1 MLTQKILNKMKRLFI
16 ILTFLA
22 LMPFSAINAQD
33 ARNRTTATIVADAL
47 AQLPAEESAIY
58 NQVMA
63 ELAAAAPEGIE
74 MIASMLKPAA
84 EGVNNSPM
92 EYALYGTAS
101 YVTKQGA
108 AMREGVR
115 TGLKNALDK
124 ATHNPTRECILTALQ
139 ICATADDAEYL
150 GKLLKDD
157 YLAKYAARALAAVK
171 GTEAHVLKLMQ
182 EQSSN
187 NISKV
192 LLAQIASYKPHF
204 HDAEPILIA
213 WLDGATE
220 AEATQIYTALGTWGG
235 DAAAKTLEAAAKG
248 VNYEFEVTNA
258 YGAYMNLL
266 NGHLMK
272 HEPKLVEKAAKKLLK
287 VEKTNVR
294 IAAIDLLVQIKGAA
308 ILPTIVKAL
317 KEDCREYR
325 YGALRC
331 AEAIENPAATQA
343 VVADALASCSDDATI
358 DVLNW
363 LGANHAAAEID
374 HIVPY
379 ATNAN
384 DEIACA
390 ALAAASRIGGAEA
403 LKAFEARIAA
413 DNSEAVNN
421 AVINGLLTFNGSI
434 NDMLVANMDK
444 NDNARAIAKA
454 VLAKRR
460 ITAAG
465 DTVMKWAKGGDDV
478 ANILANIAT
487 EKDFNALCDM
497 LEKGKNVDI
506 LSKAIGK
513 SLEAKP
519 VAEQVKL
526 ISDRAAKAG
535 QNKLYY
541 YPSLAATGS
550 ADVIATLVEG
560 YKAGNKGGYA
570 FDGMLQIAD
579 DAILP
584 HLFDVATTNADLKSK
599 ALARYIA
606 LVPASKLS
614 PEMKYMSLRRAI
626 EANPAV
632 AQKNAALT
640 ALAST
645 QTFPAMMF
653 AAQYMDDE
661 ATAQAA
667 ANTVL
672 QIATKHPEFYSAEVK
687 ALLEKVAATVN
698 DGDAVYKRKDI
709 EKFISEN
716 QAAGAHSIITT
727 LSDKEKAEGFEMLFD
742 GQNMD
747 AWTGNLEAYTPVNGA
762 MYVTAAYGSTGNLYT
777 KKEYADFILRFEFC
791 FEREGV
797 NNGIGLRAEMGKDA
811 AYYGMESQILHHDAP
826 IYANL
831 QPYQVHGSIYGII
844 PAKRIKWGALGERH
858 TEEIYIKGDRV
869 KVTVDG
875 VVIVDGN
882 IRTACKGHNVAPKG
896 GQNPYTV
903 DKRDHPGLFNKSGH
917 IGLLGHGEGLKYR
930 NIRVKEL

>member
-1 MLTQKILNKMKRLFI
+1 
-16 ILTFLA
+16 
-22 LMPFSAINAQD
+22 MPFTAINAQD
-33 ARNRTTATIVADAL
+33 ARNRATATIVADAL
-47 AQLPAEESAIY
+47 AQLPAQDQAIY
-58 NQVMA
+58 DQVMA
-63 ELAAAAPEGIE
+63 EVAATGVEGIE
-74 MIASMLKPAA
+74 MIASMLKPTA

-115 TGLKNALDK
+115 AGLKSALNK

-139 ICATADDAEYL
+139 ICATADDAEFF
-150 GKLLKDD
+150 GNLLKDD
-157 YLAKYAARALAAVK
+157 YLGKYAARALATVK

-182 EQSSN
+182 EQKAN
-187 NISKV
+187 NVSRV
-192 LLAQIASYKPHF
+192 LLAQIASYKQHF
-204 HDAEPILIA
+204 HDAESILIG
-213 WLDGATE
+213 WLADATE
-220 AEATQIYTALGTWGG
+220 AETTQIYTALGAWGG
-235 DAAAKTLEAAAKG
+235 DAAAKTLEAAAKA
-248 VNYEFEVTNA
+248 VNYDFEVTNA
-258 YGAYMNLL
+258 YGSYMTLL

-272 HEPKLVEKAAKKLLK
+272 HNQKAVEKAAKKLIK
-287 VEKTNVR
+287 VEKANVR
-294 IAAIDLLVQIKGAA
+294 IAAVDLLVQIQGKAA
-308 ILPTIVKAL
+308 LPTIVKAL
-317 KEDCREYR
+317 KDGCREYR

-331 AEAIENPAATQA
+331 AEAIEGQEAVQAT
-343 VVADALASCSDDATI
+343 VADALASCSADATV

-379 ATNAN
+379 ATNSN
-384 DEIACA
+384 DAIACA
-390 ALAAASRIGGAEA
+390 ALAAASRIGGDEA
-403 LKAFEARIAA
+403 IKAFVARIAT
-413 DNSEAVNN
+413 DNSEAVNK
-421 AVINGLLTFNGSI
+421 AVVNGLLSFNGSI
-434 NDMLVANMDK
+434 NSMLVENMDK

-460 ITAAG
+460 IVAAG

-497 LEKGKNVDI
+497 LEKGNNI
-506 LSKAIGK
+506 GLLSQAIGK
-513 SLEAKP
+513 SLQEKSL
-519 VAEQVKL
+519 AEQVKL
-526 ISDRAAKAG
+526 ISERAAKAG
-535 QNKLYY
+535 ANKHYY

-560 YKAGNKGGYA
+560 YKAGNKDGYA
-570 FDGMLQIAD
+570 FDGMLKIAD

-584 HLFDVATTNADLKSK
+584 HLFEVATTNADLKAR
-599 ALARYIA
+599 ALTRYIQ
-606 LVPASKLS
+606 LVPASKLRN
-614 PEMKYMSLRRAI
+614 EMKYMNLRKAI
-626 EANPAV
+626 ETNPAV

-645 QTFPAMMF
+645 QTYPAMMF

-687 ALLEKVAATVN
+687 ALLEKVAATLN

-716 QAAGAHSIITT
+716 KAAESHSVVVT
-727 LSDKEKAEGFEMLFD
+727 LSDKEKTEGFEMLFD
-742 GQNMD
+742 GLNMD
-747 AWTGNLEAYTPVNGA
+747 AWTGNVEAYTPVNGA

-777 KKEYADFILRFEFC
+777 KKEYADFVLRFEFC

-831 QPYQVHGSIYGII
+831 REYQVHGSVYGII
-844 PAKRIKWGALGERH
+844 PAKRIKWGALGEWH
-858 TEEIYIKGDRV
+858 TEEIYVKGDRV

-882 IRTACKGHNVAPKG
+882 IRTACKGHNVDPKG
-896 GQNPYTV
+896 GDQNPYTV
-903 DKRDHPGLFNKSGH
+903 DKRNHPGLFNKKGH